1 MIQEKTT
8 IIVGF
13 QLNKSYGIHKSNYK
27 KIYAI
32 TMTNYFTI
40 HASEIHTLY
49 FLFLSS
55 FSKQT
60 FSDCLWICFRCTGSG
75 IRLGLASKEV
85 HSHYCQIDEISAI
98 LLKRSG
104 KNYFLAEEVD
114 SGNALKKV
122 AGKYFFEFCREI
134 SKLLLIQELGILFF

>member
-1 MIQEKTT
+1 MPVKSILC
-8 IIVGF
+8 IFYFCLVF
-13 QLNKSYGIHKSNYK
+13 LNKH
-27 KIYAI
+27 
-32 TMTNYFTI
+32 F
-40 HASEIHTLY
+40 
-49 FLFLSS
+49 
-55 FSKQT
+55 QT
-60 FSDCLWICFRCTGSG
+60 VYEFVFGARSG

-114 SGNALKKV
+114 SGTALKKV

-134 SKLLLIQELGILFF
+134 SKLLPIQELGILFF

>member
-1 MIQEKTT
+1 MPVKSILC
-8 IIVGF
+8 IFYFCLVF
-13 QLNKSYGIHKSNYK
+13 LNKH
-27 KIYAI
+27 
-32 TMTNYFTI
+32 F
-40 HASEIHTLY
+40 
-49 FLFLSS
+49 
-55 FSKQT
+55 QT
-60 FSDCLWICFRCTGSG
+60 VYEFVSGVPAPG

-114 SGNALKKV
+114 SGTDLKKV

-134 SKLLLIQELGILFF
+134 SKLLLIQELGILFS